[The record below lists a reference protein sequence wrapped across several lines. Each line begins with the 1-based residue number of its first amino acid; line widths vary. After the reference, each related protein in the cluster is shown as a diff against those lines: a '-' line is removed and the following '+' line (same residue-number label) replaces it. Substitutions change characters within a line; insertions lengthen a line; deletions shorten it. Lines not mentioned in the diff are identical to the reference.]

1 VILRSAQSETKEN
14 EVAVGDI
21 VPVPGTQFEE
31 TLMSAS
37 PDLLREMIR
46 GFAQR
51 MMDAEAGQ
59 LCGAGYG
66 EVTPDRVNSR
76 NGYRRRDWDTRA
88 GTIELAVPKLRQ
100 GSYYPEWLLERRRR
114 AERALATVVATSY
127 LLGVSTRRVEKLA
140 ESLGVTKLSKSQVSV
155 MAAELDEM
163 VASFRSRPLDA
174 GPYPF
179 LWIDA
184 LTQKVREGGRTVN
197 VHALIA
203 TGVNAGGKREILGLD
218 VATCEDGAGW
228 LAFLRGL
235 AARGLSG
242 VQLVTSGCHHGLR
255 DAIAAVLPGAAWQR
269 CRAHYSRNLA
279 TRVPKSAQPWVSTL
293 VRTIFEQPGAASVR
307 AQHAQVVTAL
317 EAKFPAAAG
326 HLDDAR
332 EDILAFTAF
341 PREIWR
347 QVWSNNPQERLNKEI
362 RRRTDVVGIFPGR
375 DAIIRLVGAVL
386 AEQNDEWAEARRYM
400 GPEILAACRK
410 PEKEKETSETSVT
423 IEAIG
428 A

>member
-1 VILRSAQSETKEN
+1 M
-14 EVAVGDI
+14 AVGDI
-21 VPVPGTQFEE
+21 VPVPGTRFED
-31 TLMSAS
+31 TLESAS

-46 GFAQR
+46 AFAQR
-51 MMDAEAGQ
+51 MMDAEVEE
-59 LCGAGYG
+59 LCGAAYG
-66 EVTPDRVNSR
+66 EVSPERVNSR

-100 GSYYPEWLLERRRR
+100 GTYYPEWLLERRRR

-155 MAAELDEM
+155 MAAELDDM
-163 VASFRSRPLDA
+163 VSSFRSRPLDA
-174 GPYPF
+174 GPYAF

-184 LTQKVREGGRTVN
+184 ITQKVREGGRTVN

-203 TGVNAGGKREILGLD
+203 TGVNSGGKREILGLD
-218 VATCEDGAGW
+218 VASSEDGAGW

-242 VQLVTSGCHHGLR
+242 VQLVTSGCHQGLR
-255 DAIAAVLPGAAWQR
+255 DAIASVLPGAAWQR
-269 CRAHYSRNLA
+269 CRTHYHRNLL

-293 VRTIFEQPGAASVR
+293 VRTIFEQPDAASVR

-317 EAKFPAAAG
+317 EAKFPAAAE

-332 EDILAFTAF
+332 DDILAFTAF

-347 QVWSNNPQERLNKEI
+347 QVWSNNPRERLNKEV
-362 RRRTDVVGIFPGR
+362 RRRTGVVGIFPGR

-386 AEQNDEWAEARRYM
+386 AEQNDEWTEARRYM
-400 GPEILAACRK
+400 GLEILAVCRK
-410 PEKEKETSETSVT
+410 AVQPQISGRRLCVW
-423 IEAIG
+423 G
-428 A
+428 